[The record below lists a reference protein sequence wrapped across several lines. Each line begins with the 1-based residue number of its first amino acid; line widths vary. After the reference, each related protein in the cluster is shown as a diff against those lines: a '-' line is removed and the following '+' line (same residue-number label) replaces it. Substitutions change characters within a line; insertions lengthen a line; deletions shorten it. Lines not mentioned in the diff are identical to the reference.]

1 MRPSMRL
8 LFRLIIISLWIAIFF
23 AFLTTTHYLKPLKQ
37 EKQVLNIFSW
47 PEILNPEIVKQFERE
62 TGIQVVRHY
71 YTSNEELLVK
81 LKATQGKG
89 YDLIIPSDYAV
100 IKLTQ
105 EELLQPIDHRKLTFM
120 DHLNP
125 KLIHQDFDPEN
136 TYSIPFIWEILGFGI
151 DTEQYQDIPFEPTW
165 KEIFSPSHP
174 NTKIS
179 MLNDPIEAIDVTA
192 HHLFAQ
198 KDLLSTQEVALV
210 RSKLLQQKPL
220 VEAYAGV
227 RGDYLLITKNA
238 SVAVIPSSYILRA
251 ATNYPHIDFVLPDDY
266 CFISI
271 ENMCIPKESENQDL
285 VYTFLNYLYQPEI
298 FASET
303 NTFQNFPAT
312 TNVRPYIEGSPI
324 LIKTLDAL
332 NSYEGTFFYTRQL
345 LSERESR
352 SLWVELKS
360 S

>member
-1 MRPSMRL
+1 MRSCMKL
-8 LFRLIIISLWIAIFF
+8 LFRFIIVSLWIAIFF
-23 AFLTTTHYLKPLKQ
+23 AFLTTTRHLKPLRQ

-47 PEILNPEIVKQFERE
+47 PEILNPEIVEQFERE

-71 YTSNEELLVK
+71 YTSNEELFVK

-100 IKLTQ
+100 TKLVQ
-105 EELLQPIDHRKLTFM
+105 EGLLQPIDPNKLTFR
-120 DHLNP
+120 DHLNA
-125 KLIHQDFDPEN
+125 KLIHQDFDPNN

-151 DTEQYQDIPFEPTW
+151 DTEQYQEIPFKPTW
-165 KEIFSPSHP
+165 KEIFSPSRP

-192 HHLFAQ
+192 HYLFDQ
-198 KDLLSTQEVALV
+198 KDLLSPQEVALI
-210 RSKLLQQKPL
+210 RSKLLQQKPY

-227 RGDYLLITKNA
+227 RGDYLLVTKNV
-238 SVAVIPSSYILRA
+238 SVAVIPSSYTLRA
-251 ATNYPHIDFVLPDDY
+251 ATNYPHIDFVIPDDY

-271 ENMCIPKESENQDL
+271 ENMCIPKQSENQDL
-285 VYTFLNYLYQPEI
+285 VYIFLNYLYQPEV
-298 FASET
+298 FALET
-303 NTFQNFPAT
+303 KTFQNFPAT
-312 TNVRPYIEGSPI
+312 TNVYPHIEELHI
-324 LIKTLDAL
+324 LIKTLDAF
-332 NSYEGTFFYTRQL
+332 NRYSGTFFYTRSL
-345 LSERESR
+345 LSEKESR

>member
-1 MRPSMRL
+1 MKL
-8 LFRLIIISLWIAIFF
+8 LFRSIIIALWIGLFF
-23 AFLTTTHYLKPLKQ
+23 AFLTTTDYLKPIKGGKQ
-37 EKQVLNIFSW
+37 SLNIFSW
-47 PEILNPEIVKQFERE
+47 PEILNPEIVKRFERE
-62 TGIQVVRHY
+62 TGIRVIRHY

-81 LKATQGKG
+81 SKADRGKG

-100 IKLTQ
+100 IKLV
-105 EELLQPIDHRKLTFM
+105 EEQLLQPIDHSQLTFT

-125 KLIHQDFDPEN
+125 KLIRQDFDPKN

-151 DTEQYQDIPFEPTW
+151 DKEQYQEIPFEPTW
-165 KEIFSPSHP
+165 KEIFSTTHP

-179 MLNDPIEAIDVTA
+179 MVNDPIEAIDITA
-192 HHLFAQ
+192 HYLFDR
-198 KDLLSTQEVALV
+198 KELLSPREIALI

-220 VEAYAGV
+220 VEAYAGI
-227 RGDYLLITKNA
+227 RGDYLLMTKNVA
-238 SVAVIPSSYILRA
+238 VAVIPSSYVLRA
-251 ATNYPHIDFVLPDDY
+251 ATDYPHIDFVLPDDY

-271 ENMCIPKESENQDL
+271 ENMCIPKGSENQDL
-285 VYTFLNYLYQPEI
+285 VYTFLNYLYRPEI

-312 TNVRPYIEGSPI
+312 TNIRPHIDNAPV

-332 NSYEGTFFYTRQL
+332 NAYQGTFFYTRQL
-345 LSERESR
+345 LSEKESR
-352 SLWVELKS
+352 SLWIELKS

>member
-1 MRPSMRL
+1 MKI
-8 LFRLIIISLWIAIFF
+8 LFRLIIVTLWIGIFF
-23 AFLTTTHYLKPLKQ
+23 AFLTTTHFLRPLKQ
-37 EKQVLNIFSW
+37 DKQVLNIFSW
-47 PEILNPEIVKQFERE
+47 PEILNPEIVEKFERE

-81 LKATQGKG
+81 LKTTHGKG

-100 IKLTQ
+100 AKLIDD
-105 EELLQPIDHRKLTFM
+105 ELLQPIDPNKLTFTKY
-120 DHLNP
+120 LNP
-125 KLIHQDFDPEN
+125 KLIHQDFDPKN

-151 DTEQYQDIPFEPTW
+151 DTEQYKEIPFEPTW
-165 KEIFSPSHP
+165 KEIFCPTHP
-174 NTKIS
+174 HTKIS

-192 HHLFAQ
+192 HHLFDQ
-198 KDLLSTQEVALV
+198 KEALSPQEIALI
-210 RSKLLQQKPL
+210 RSKLQEQKPL

-251 ATNYPHIDFVLPDDY
+251 ATNYPHIDFVLPKDY

-271 ENMCIPKESENQDL
+271 ENMCIPKESENQEL
-285 VYTFLNYLYQPEI
+285 VYIFLNYLYQPEI

-312 TNVRPYIEGSPI
+312 TNVQPYINGSPI

-332 NSYEGTFFYTRQL
+332 NSYKGTFFYTRQL
-345 LSERESR
+345 LSEKESR

>member
-1 MRPSMRL
+1 MKI
-8 LFRLIIISLWIAIFF
+8 LFRLVITTLWIGVFF
-23 AFLTTTHYLKPLKQ
+23 AFLTTTNYLRPLKQ
-37 EKQVLNIFSW
+37 DKQILNIFSW
-47 PEILNPEIVKQFERE
+47 PEILNPEIVKKFERE
-62 TGIQVVRHY
+62 TGIKVVRHY
-71 YTSNEELLVK
+71 YTSNEELMVK

-100 IKLTQ
+100 AKLIN
-105 EELLQPIDHRKLTFM
+105 EDLLQPIDHNKLNFIK
-120 DHLNP
+120 HLNP

-136 TYSIPFIWEILGFGI
+136 TYSLPFSWEILGFGI
-151 DTEQYQDIPFEPTW
+151 DTDQYQETPFEPTW
-165 KEIFSPSHP
+165 DEIFCPTNPH
-174 NTKIS
+174 TKIS
-179 MLNDPIEAIDVTA
+179 MLNDPIEAIDITA
-192 HHLFAQ
+192 HHLFDCQ
-198 KDLLSTQEVALV
+198 ESLSTREIALIRLKLQE
-210 RSKLLQQKPL
+210 QKPL
-220 VEAYAGV
+220 IEAYAGV

-251 ATNYPHIDFVLPDDY
+251 ATSYPHIDFVLPKDY

-271 ENMCIPKESENQDL
+271 ENMCIPKKSENQEL
-285 VYTFLNYLYQPEI
+285 VYLFLNYLYQPEI

-303 NTFQNFPAT
+303 NTFQNFPST
-312 TNVRPYIEGSPI
+312 TNVQPYINGSPL

-345 LSERESR
+345 LSEKESR

>member
-1 MRPSMRL
+1 MKI
-8 LFRLIIISLWIAIFF
+8 LFRLIITVLWIGIFF
-23 AFLTTTHYLKPLKQ
+23 AFLTTTNYLRPIKQ
-37 EKQVLNIFSW
+37 DKQVLNIFSW
-47 PEILNPEIVKQFERE
+47 PEILNPEIVEKFEKE
-62 TGIQVVRHY
+62 TGVQVVRHY
-71 YTSNEELLVK
+71 YTSNEELLIK
-81 LKATQGKG
+81 LKATHGKG

-100 IKLTQ
+100 IKLID
-105 EELLQPIDHRKLTFM
+105 EELLQPIDHHKLNFTKY
-120 DHLNP
+120 LNP

-151 DTEQYQDIPFEPTW
+151 DTQQYQEIPFEPTW
-165 KEIFSPSHP
+165 KEIFSPSNPH
-174 NTKIS
+174 TRIS
-179 MLNDPIEAIDVTA
+179 MINDPIEAIDITA
-192 HHLFAQ
+192 HHLFNCQEA
-198 KDLLSTQEVALV
+198 LSLQEIALI
-210 RSKLLQQKPL
+210 RSKLQAQKPL

-251 ATNYPHIDFVLPDDY
+251 ATNYPHIDFVLPKDY

-271 ENMCIPKESENQDL
+271 ENMCIPKESENSDL

-312 TNVRPYIEGSPI
+312 TNVQPYIDGSPI

-345 LSERESR
+345 LSEKESR